1 MNALLILAHD
11 RIESAMQFYA
21 GGHGGFHDASS
32 AAVGTILVNS
42 IAEAFLRSLTSHLHQ
57 AELRNGENMCLGLV
71 AVESLLHQS
80 VNCLL
85 VFTALH
91 IDEVGYDQSTDVA

>member
-1 MNALLILAHD
+1 MNALLIFPHD

-21 GGHGGFHDASS
+21 RGHGGFHHAAS

-42 IAEAFLRSLTSHLHQ
+42 IAEAFLLSLARHLHQ
-57 AELRNGENMCLGLV
+57 AELGNGENMCLGFV
-71 AVESLLHQS
+71 AIESLLHQS

-91 IDEVGYDQSTDVA
+91 IDEVGYDQSTDIA